1 VPPQAYVTYM
11 PRVPS
16 TAIEGRI
23 ASVYEGVNQTGA
35 GRVVTINRGSRQ
47 GLEVGHVL
55 ALLDTGATITDR
67 TSATREKIKL
77 PDERIGEVFVFRVY
91 DNVSYALIM
100 RTTRPVKVGDRLTPP
115 ASVTV
120 QTQRRG

>member
-1 VPPQAYVTYM
+1 M
-11 PRVPS
+11 
-16 TAIEGRI
+16 
-23 ASVYEGVNQTGA
+23 
-35 GRVVTINRGSRQ
+35 
-47 GLEVGHVL
+47 GHVL